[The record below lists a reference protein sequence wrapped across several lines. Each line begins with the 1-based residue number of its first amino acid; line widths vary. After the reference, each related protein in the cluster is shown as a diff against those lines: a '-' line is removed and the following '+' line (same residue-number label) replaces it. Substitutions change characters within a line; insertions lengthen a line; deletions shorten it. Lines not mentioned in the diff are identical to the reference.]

1 MCKNWV
7 CLKGCEDVELMYF
20 LRLSLIVYL
29 KGELFCYFS
38 ILCYDYLVIMLRRV
52 SFGEEVK
59 ILIFK
64 FLVL

>member
-7 CLKGCEDVELMYF
+7 CSKGCEDVELMYF

-38 ILCYDYLVIMLRRV
+38 ILRYDYLVIMLRRV

>member
-20 LRLSLIVYL
+20 LRWSLIVYL
-29 KGELFCYFS
+29 KGELFCYFIIS
-38 ILCYDYLVIMLRRV
+38 RYDYLVIMLRRV